1 MKKDKTVLSSILAWK
16 IAWME
21 ELGRLQSM
29 GLKSRTQLSTRAQHR
44 TLILD
49 ETLFPAKE
57 YLPGQYLSLVL

>member
-29 GLKSRTQLSTRAQHR
+29 GLKSQTRLR